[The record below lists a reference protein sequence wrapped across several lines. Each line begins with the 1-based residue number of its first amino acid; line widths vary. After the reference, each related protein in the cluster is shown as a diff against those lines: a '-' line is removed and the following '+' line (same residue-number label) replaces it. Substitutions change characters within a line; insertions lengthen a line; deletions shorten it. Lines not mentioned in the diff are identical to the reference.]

1 METLGKNKDIHTK
14 GGTLH
19 NQILKERW
27 ALGSILLNLSLTI
40 LKFIFAIFTGSLAL
54 MAEAIHSF
62 SDLAASVISFISVKI
77 AVKKSKEFPYGLY
90 KVENIA
96 AIIIAIFLFFAAF
109 EIIKEAFF
117 EKKEIEVK
125 NPEIAIL
132 VMVIAMVATFVYS
145 KLEARAAKKLNS
157 PVLLSDAEHIWADFL
172 SSLIV
177 VVGLIGVSLGYNID
191 KYAAAIV
198 ALFIMKSGWEILSNG
213 VKVLLDVS
221 LSDEEIKK
229 IEQIV
234 YKHPSVVR
242 IKNIRGRE
250 AGSYKFL
257 ELELLL
263 HNYSLRETHKIV
275 DDIAEQI
282 KKEIPNIDSIYI
294 HYEPVRQEGLRVAF
308 LVDDS
313 NKIKDFST
321 ATKII
326 TVDISKDLDVHINP
340 PLETKPDE
348 EFTGNLVSKIDVDI
362 VVSKNHPMSFNT
374 RWELSRAG
382 VMVWETEKEDFEE
395 ALQEIIN
402 SWKDFINHSTYQA
415 PQVEAHQK

>member
-1 METLGKNKDIHTK
+1 MN
-14 GGTLH
+14 
-19 NQILKERW
+19 NQKLKERW
-27 ALGSILLNLSLTI
+27 ALGSLFLNLSLTL
-40 LKFIFAIFTGSLAL
+40 LKFIFALITGSLAL

-62 SDLAASVISFISVKI
+62 SDLSASVISFISVKLS
-77 AVKKSKEFPYGLY
+77 AKKSKEFPYGLY

-96 AIIIAIFLFFAAF
+96 SIVIAIFLFFAAF
-109 EIIKEAFF
+109 EILKDAFF
-117 EKKEIEVK
+117 SKEEIEVK
-125 NPEIAIL
+125 YPEIAIL
-132 VMVIAMVATFVYS
+132 VMVITMIATFTYS
-145 KLEARAAKKLNS
+145 RFEKKAAEKLNS

-172 SSLIV
+172 SSTIV
-177 VVGLIGVSLGYNID
+177 VIGLIGVYLGYNID

-198 ALFIMKSGWEILSNG
+198 SLFIMKSGWEILSSG
-213 VKVLLDVS
+213 IKVLLDVS
-221 LSDEEIKK
+221 LSKEEIQK

-275 DDIAEQI
+275 DEIAEQI

-308 LVDDS
+308 LID
-313 NKIKDFST
+313 NNEHIKDFST
-321 ATKII
+321 ATKVV
-326 TVDISKDLDVHINP
+326 TVDISKDLKIHKNP
-340 PLETKPDE
+340 PLETEPDE
-348 EFTGNLVSKIDVDI
+348 EFTGRLVSRIDVDI

-382 VMVWETEKEDFEE
+382 VMVWETEKETFEE
-395 ALQEIIN
+395 ALNEIIE
-402 SWKDFINHSTYQA
+402 SWKSFINQEGFQA
-415 PQVEAHQK
+415 LKA